1 MGRKSKKKS
10 EAQAVAERAAEI
22 KGQARV
28 LADEGGEA
36 MKEFASTT
44 GVAAKEFAH
53 TAFEAAK
60 DLLETV
66 EKAGQRLEKESK
78 PARKRGRK
86 LLKAGVAIGAGV
98 FIATNEKARGAIAQ
112 LIGRGG
118 GGAADPWE
126 TTEGEGFTQT
136 PVPETPAT
144 TEPTS

>member
-1 MGRKSKKKS
+1 MGRKNRKKS
-10 EAQAVAERAAEI
+10 EAQAVADRAAEI

-36 MKEFASTT
+36 MKDFASTT

-60 DLLETV
+60 DLMETV

-86 LLKAGVAIGAGV
+86 LLKMGIAVGAGV
-98 FIATNEKARGAIAQ
+98 FIATNEKARGAISQ

-118 GGAADPWE
+118 DGGPDPWE
-126 TTEGEGFTQT
+126 TTDANGFTQA
-136 PVPETPAT
+136 PAPEAPAT
-144 TEPTS
+144 ETTP